1 MVDVLCIMNAERQR
15 QHEDKKMETLFTGR
29 VYDHYGETVQEYT
42 GINADALEQ
51 KILEDYAGDYD
62 VSGYAVIID
71 DVQVQEIIVESFR

>member
-1 MVDVLCIMNAERQR
+1 MVDALCIMNAERQR

-51 KILEDYAGDYD
+51 KYLRTTLATMTFQAMP
-62 VSGYAVIID
+62 S
-71 DVQVQEIIVESFR
+71 SSTTFRFRK

>member
-1 MVDVLCIMNAERQR
+1 MNAERQR